1 MRAYF
6 RQILVV
12 VLIAVG
18 IFFLLQVTIQSFV
31 VVGSSMM
38 PSYEDG
44 QRLLVNK
51 VFYRFGEPEMGDVIV
66 FHPPTSRRVDYI
78 KRIIAGPGD
87 TVEIEGGMVY
97 VNDVAIS
104 EPYIRAHPSYTV
116 SQKRVPENEYF
127 VLGDNR
133 NNSNDS
139 HSGWTVEREDI
150 IGKVWISIWPPGLI
164 PDYNLEEQLTT
175 AKLLPQLP
183 QAEMNHGRSPVRAA
197 MGNSCLLQLPHH
209 FTHLIIS

>member
-1 MRAYF
+1 MKVYA

-18 IFFLLQVTIQSFV
+18 IFFLLQATVQSFV

-51 VFYRFGEPEMGDVIV
+51 VFYRIGEPEMGDAIV
-66 FHPPTSRRVDYI
+66 FHPPTSQRVDYI
-78 KRIIAGPGD
+78 KRVIAGPGD
-87 TVEIEGGMVY
+87 TVEIDDGVVY

-104 EPYIRAHPSYTV
+104 EPYIMEYPRYTM
-116 SQKRVPENEYF
+116 SRKTVPENEYF

-139 HSGWTVEREDI
+139 HTGWTVQREAI
-150 IGKVWISIWPPGLI
+150 IGKVWISVWPPALI
-164 PDYNLEEQLTT
+164 PDYNLAEQLS
-175 AKLLPQLP
+175 AAELLP
-183 QAEMNHGRSPVRAA
+183 
-197 MGNSCLLQLPHH
+197 
-209 FTHLIIS
+209 

>member
-1 MRAYF
+1 MRTYF
-6 RQILVV
+6 RQILMV

-18 IFFLLQVTIQSFV
+18 IFFLLQTTIQSFV

-38 PSYEDG
+38 PSYKDG

-51 VFYRFGEPEMGDVIV
+51 VFYRFGEPEMGDAIV
-66 FHPPTSRRVDYI
+66 FQPPTNRRVDYI

-87 TVEIEGGMVY
+87 TVEIKGGVVY

-104 EPYIRAHPSYTV
+104 EPYIMAHPSYTM
-116 SQKRVPENEYF
+116 SQEIVPENEYF

-139 HSGWTVEREDI
+139 HTGWTVEREDI
-150 IGKVWISIWPPGLI
+150 IGRVWISIWPPGLT
-164 PDYNLEEQLTT
+164 PDYNLEEQL
-175 AKLLPQLP
+175 AAAELLP
-183 QAEMNHGRSPVRAA
+183 
-197 MGNSCLLQLPHH
+197 
-209 FTHLIIS
+209 

>member
-6 RQILVV
+6 RQIMVV
-12 VLIAVG
+12 VLVAVG
-18 IFFLLQVTIQSFV
+18 VFFLLQTTIQSFV
-31 VVGSSMM
+31 VVGSSMT

-87 TVEIEGGMVY
+87 MVEIRGGVVY

-104 EPYIRAHPSYTV
+104 ESYISAYPSYTM
-116 SQKRVPENEYF
+116 SQKRIPENEYF

-139 HSGWTVEREDI
+139 HNGWTVEREGI
-150 IGKVWISIWPPGLI
+150 IGKVWISIWPLGLT
-164 PDYNLEEQLTT
+164 PDYNLREQLAA
-175 AKLLPQLP
+175 AKLL
-183 QAEMNHGRSPVRAA
+183 S
-197 MGNSCLLQLPHH
+197 
-209 FTHLIIS
+209 

>member
-12 VLIAVG
+12 VLVAVG
-18 IFFLLQVTIQSFV
+18 VFFLLQSTIQSFV

-66 FHPPTSRRVDYI
+66 FQPPTSRRVDYI

-87 TVEIEGGMVY
+87 TVEIKGGVVY
-97 VNDVAIS
+97 VNEVAIS
-104 EPYIRAHPSYTV
+104 EPYIKAYPSYTM
-116 SQKRVPENEYF
+116 SQKIVPENEYF

-139 HSGWTVEREDI
+139 HNGWTAEREDI
-150 IGKVWISIWPPGLI
+150 IGKVWISIWPPGLT
-164 PDYNLEEQLTT
+164 PDYNLEEQL
-175 AKLLPQLP
+175 AAAELLP
-183 QAEMNHGRSPVRAA
+183 
-197 MGNSCLLQLPHH
+197 
-209 FTHLIIS
+209 

>member
-6 RQILVV
+6 RQIIMV
-12 VLIAVG
+12 VLIAIG
-18 IFFLLQVTIQSFV
+18 IFFLLQTTIQSFV

-66 FHPPTSRRVDYI
+66 FHPPTNQRVDYI

-87 TVEIEGGMVY
+87 TVEIKGGVVY
-97 VNDVAIS
+97 VNDVTIS

-116 SQKRVPENEYF
+116 SQKRIPENEYF

-139 HSGWTVEREDI
+139 HTGWTVEREDI
-150 IGKVWISIWPPGLI
+150 IGKVWISIWPPGLT
-164 PDYNLEEQLTT
+164 PDYNLEEQLAA
-175 AKLLPQLP
+175 AKLLPQLS